1 MISIPFVPYS
11 TSLYSVLGT
20 QLTGAASELN
30 ADRIWKWSPALNKY
44 DVAWLVSGGPQDGKW
59 WDTEAGEESNMNLD
73 ADDGFWIQIR
83 SGLQSL
89 NFVGEVSDDPNRTL
103 NLGKGIQMVGSA
115 YPVEVVLT
123 SSDLWED
130 GAVGAINEI
139 DADRVWW
146 WDPVADGY
154 KFAWLID
161 GIGPPFDGKWWD
173 SSTGAET
180 IIKLKPGQGLWF
192 ELRDLPGHASF
203 IWTYPKPYSNPP
215 N

>member
-1 MISIPFVPYS
+1 LS
-11 TSLYSVLGT
+11 
-20 QLTGAASELN
+20 GASSELN
-30 ADRIWKWSPALNKY
+30 ADRVWKWSLALNKY
-44 DVAWLVSGGPQDGKW
+44 EIAWLVSGGPFDGEW
-59 WDTEAGEESNMNLD
+59 WDTDIDTVSTMTLA
-73 ADDGFWIQIR
+73 ADDGFWIQNR
-83 SGLQSL
+83 NGTQQVT
-89 NFVGEVSDDPNRTL
+89 FVGEVSYEPNRTL
-103 NLGKGIQMVGSA
+103 NLGKGIQMIGSA

-130 GAVGAINEI
+130 GAVGDIVEIN
-139 DADRVWW
+139 ADRVWW

-180 IIKLKPGQGLWF
+180 TIRLKPGQGLWF

-203 IWTYPKPYSNPP
+203 IWTYPKPYINPP